1 MTEVRADPDQT
12 NKPRIIAKNKISG
25 SSADP
30 KVIHNNTKKNIIRL
44 IRNET

>member
-30 KVIHNNTKKNIIRL
+30 EVIHNNTKKNMICL
-44 IRNET
+44 IRN